1 MPSCS
6 NSARWLDVAS
16 AQELKRGLDAL
27 FAEGRPFTL
36 LLKTVAGGH
45 VEADG
50 RATGGRAILRLR
62 EVAGRKRDLARI
74 LEQHRLLV
82 RDTLA
87 GRTLL
92 NSLPL
97 PVWFRQ
103 SDGRIEWVNE
113 AYVKAV
119 EAARRQGSARA
130 ADRAAGDAPARGGA
144 GGARQGRALSRA
156 RASDQRRRAQGA

>member
-1 MPSCS
+1 
-6 NSARWLDVAS
+6 
-16 AQELKRGLDAL
+16 
-27 FAEGRPFTL
+27 
-36 LLKTVAGGH
+36 LLKTAAGGH

-62 EVAGRKRDLARI
+62 EGAGRKRDLARI

-103 SDGRIEWVNE
+103 SDGRIGWVKQ

-119 EAARRQGSARA
+119 EARDDKEVRERQIELLETRQREAVQA
-130 ADRAAGDAPARGGA
+130 ALVKGA
-144 GGARQGRALSRA
+144 TYRERVHLISSGARKAHEVVVLPLEGASVGAAIDVAALET
-156 RASDQRRRAQGA
+156 AQGELV